1 MPNVIISADST
12 CDLSPEQREHYQVR
26 SFPFH
31 IEFRGRDHLDN
42 IDITPQVLFD
52 GFYEDKSLPQTGAC
66 SPEAYRQHFA
76 ELTADGSK
84 VVHFNLGS
92 ALSSA
97 YENAS
102 AAAADMEGV
111 YVIDGKSLSTGIGL
125 QVLAACRMRD
135 AGMSAADIAREAS
148 ELHNRSHASFVL
160 DTMEFLAAGGRCPT
174 LVAYLGG
181 KLSCRPG
188 ILVDNQSGAMKVG
201 KLYRGKQEKVL
212 ERYVSDTLARYTDIV
227 KDEIFITHSGVS
239 DEVAAA
245 VRKLLEERGFR
256 TILHHH
262 GQLHHFE
269 SLRTGHPRHPVHD
282 RNAER
287 LESTGREGER
297 SGAARPSS
305 CHTATPAYQ
314 HRETEDRHARI
325 HRPGTTRRLRG

>member
-1 MPNVIISADST
+1 MPNVVISADST

-201 KLYRGKQEKVL
+201 
-212 ERYVSDTLARYTDIV
+212 SST
-227 KDEIFITHSGVS
+227 
-239 DEVAAA
+239 AAS
-245 VRKLLEERGFR
+245 RKRCL
-256 TILHHH
+256 
-262 GQLHHFE
+262 
-269 SLRTGHPRHPVHD
+269 S
-282 RNAER
+282 
-287 LESTGREGER
+287 
-297 SGAARPSS
+297 
-305 CHTATPAYQ
+305 AT
-314 HRETEDRHARI
+314 
-325 HRPGTTRRLRG
+325 

>member
-1 MPNVIISADST
+1 MPNVVISADST

-102 AAAADMEGV
+102 AAAADTEGV

-160 DTMEFLAAGGRCPT
+160 DTMEFLAAGGR
-174 LVAYLGG
+174 
-181 KLSCRPG
+181 
-188 ILVDNQSGAMKVG
+188 
-201 KLYRGKQEKVL
+201 
-212 ERYVSDTLARYTDIV
+212 
-227 KDEIFITHSGVS
+227 
-239 DEVAAA
+239 
-245 VRKLLEERGFR
+245 
-256 TILHHH
+256 
-262 GQLHHFE
+262 
-269 SLRTGHPRHPVHD
+269 
-282 RNAER
+282 
-287 LESTGREGER
+287 
-297 SGAARPSS
+297 
-305 CHTATPAYQ
+305 
-314 HRETEDRHARI
+314 
-325 HRPGTTRRLRG
+325 

>member
-212 ERYVSDTLARYTDIV
+212 ERYVSDAGALHRHREGRDLHHSFRRERRGCRRRAEAAGRARVPY
-227 KDEIFITHSGVS
+227 H
-239 DEVAAA
+239 
-245 VRKLLEERGFR
+245 
-256 TILHHH
+256 LHHH

>member
-1 MPNVIISADST
+1 
-12 CDLSPEQREHYQVR
+12 
-26 SFPFH
+26 
-31 IEFRGRDHLDN
+31 
-42 IDITPQVLFD
+42 
-52 GFYEDKSLPQTGAC
+52 
-66 SPEAYRQHFA
+66 
-76 ELTADGSK
+76 
-84 VVHFNLGS
+84 
-92 ALSSA
+92 
-97 YENAS
+97 
-102 AAAADMEGV
+102 MEGV

-256 TILHHH
+256 TIYTTTASCTISSHC
-262 GQLHHFE
+262 GP
-269 SLRTGHPRHPVHD
+269 GHPRYPVHD
-282 RNAER
+282 RDAER

-305 CHTATPAYQ
+305 CHTATPAHQ

>member
-12 CDLSPEQREHYQVR
+12 CDLSSEQREHYQVR

-201 KLYRGKQEKVL
+201 KLYRGKQAKVL
-212 ERYVSDTLARYTDIV
+212 ERYVNDTLARYPDIV

-256 TILHHH
+256 TIYTTTA
-262 GQLHHFE
+262 
-269 SLRTGHPRHPVHD
+269 SCTI
-282 RNAER
+282 
-287 LESTGREGER
+287 
-297 SGAARPSS
+297 SS
-305 CHTATPAYQ
+305 HCG
-314 HRETEDRHARI
+314 
-325 HRPGTTRRLRG
+325 PGTLGILFMTETPSA

>member
-12 CDLSPEQREHYQVR
+12 CDLSPEQRERHQVR

-76 ELTADGSK
+76 ELVADGSQ

-135 AGMSAADIAREAS
+135 AGMSGADIAREAAECCS
-148 ELHNRSHASFVL
+148 LI
-160 DTMEFLAAGGRCPT
+160 LALT
-174 LVAYLGG
+174 LSISA
-181 KLSCRPG
+181 
-188 ILVDNQSGAMKVG
+188 
-201 KLYRGKQEKVL
+201 
-212 ERYVSDTLARYTDIV
+212 
-227 KDEIFITHSGVS
+227 
-239 DEVAAA
+239 
-245 VRKLLEERGFR
+245 
-256 TILHHH
+256 
-262 GQLHHFE
+262 
-269 SLRTGHPRHPVHD
+269 
-282 RNAER
+282 
-287 LESTGREGER
+287 
-297 SGAARPSS
+297 
-305 CHTATPAYQ
+305 
-314 HRETEDRHARI
+314 
-325 HRPGTTRRLRG
+325 

>member
-135 AGMSAADIAREAS
+135 AGMSAADIAHEAS
-148 ELHNRSHASFVL
+148 ELHNRSHASFVHHGVPCRRRPL
-160 DTMEFLAAGGRCPT
+160 PHAGGLPGRQT
-174 LVAYLGG
+174 Q
-181 KLSCRPG
+181 LS
-188 ILVDNQSGAMKVG
+188 A
-201 KLYRGKQEKVL
+201 
-212 ERYVSDTLARYTDIV
+212 
-227 KDEIFITHSGVS
+227 
-239 DEVAAA
+239 
-245 VRKLLEERGFR
+245 
-256 TILHHH
+256 
-262 GQLHHFE
+262 
-269 SLRTGHPRHPVHD
+269 GHPGGQPERRH
-282 RNAER
+282 
-287 LESTGREGER
+287 EGGQALPR
-297 SGAARPSS
+297 QAGKGA
-305 CHTATPAYQ
+305 
-314 HRETEDRHARI
+314 
-325 HRPGTTRRLRG
+325 

>member
-66 SPEAYRQHFA
+66 SPEAYRQGFA
-76 ELTADGSK
+76 PRTAAGAHG
-84 VVHFNLGS
+84 V
-92 ALSSA
+92 ARP
-97 YENAS
+97 YEPAR

-256 TILHHH
+256 TIYTTTA
-262 GQLHHFE
+262 
-269 SLRTGHPRHPVHD
+269 SCTI
-282 RNAER
+282 
-287 LESTGREGER
+287 
-297 SGAARPSS
+297 SS
-305 CHTATPAYQ
+305 HCG
-314 HRETEDRHARI
+314 
-325 HRPGTTRRLRG
+325 PGTLGILFMTETPSA

>member
-1 MPNVIISADST
+1 MAMPNVIISADST
-12 CDLSPEQREHYQVR
+12 CDLSPEQRERHQVR

-76 ELTADGSK
+76 ELVADGSQ
-84 VVHFNLGS
+84 VIHFNLGS

-97 YENAS
+97 YENAN

-135 AGMSAADIAREAS
+135 AGMSAADIAREAA
-148 ELHNRSHASFVL
+148 ELHSRSHASFVL

-212 ERYVSDTLARYTDIV
+212 ERYVSDTLARY
-227 KDEIFITHSGVS
+227 
-239 DEVAAA
+239 
-245 VRKLLEERGFR
+245 
-256 TILHHH
+256 
-262 GQLHHFE
+262 
-269 SLRTGHPRHPVHD
+269 P
-282 RNAER
+282 
-287 LESTGREGER
+287 
-297 SGAARPSS
+297 
-305 CHTATPAYQ
+305 TPA
-314 HRETEDRHARI
+314 
-325 HRPGTTRRLRG
+325 

>member
-1 MPNVIISADST
+1 MAMPNVIISADST
-12 CDLSPEQREHYQVR
+12 CDLSPEQRERHQVR

-76 ELTADGSK
+76 ELVADGSQ
-84 VVHFNLGS
+84 VIHFNLGS

-97 YENAS
+97 YENAN

-135 AGMSAADIAREAS
+135 AGMSAADIAREAA
-148 ELHNRSHASFVL
+148 ELHSRSHASFVL
-160 DTMEFLAAGGRCPT
+160 DTLEFLAAGGRCPT

-212 ERYVSDTLARYTDIV
+212 ERYVSDTLARYPDIV
-227 KDEIFITHSGVS
+227 KDEIFVTHSGVS
-239 DEVAAA
+239 DEIADA
-245 VRKLLEERGFR
+245 VRRMLEERGFQNIYTTTASC
-256 TILHHH
+256 TI
-262 GQLHHFE
+262 
-269 SLRTGHPRHPVHD
+269 
-282 RNAER
+282 
-287 LESTGREGER
+287 
-297 SGAARPSS
+297 SS
-305 CHTATPAYQ
+305 HCG
-314 HRETEDRHARI
+314 
-325 HRPGTTRRLRG
+325 PGTLGILFMTETPSA

>member
-212 ERYVSDTLARYTDIV
+212 ERYVSATLARYTLSLIHISMRPQGALIGDI
-227 KDEIFITHSGVS
+227 D
-239 DEVAAA
+239 
-245 VRKLLEERGFR
+245 
-256 TILHHH
+256 
-262 GQLHHFE
+262 
-269 SLRTGHPRHPVHD
+269 LRIRFQTGHPKDLRGRILVDVANQGALRSHCLNGHPAFAIVFAIEKRLNARSFHAQVK
-282 RNAER
+282 AER
-287 LESTGREGER
+287 PRKEAELSL
-297 SGAARPSS
+297 
-305 CHTATPAYQ
+305 
-314 HRETEDRHARI
+314 I
-325 HRPGTTRRLRG
+325 HI